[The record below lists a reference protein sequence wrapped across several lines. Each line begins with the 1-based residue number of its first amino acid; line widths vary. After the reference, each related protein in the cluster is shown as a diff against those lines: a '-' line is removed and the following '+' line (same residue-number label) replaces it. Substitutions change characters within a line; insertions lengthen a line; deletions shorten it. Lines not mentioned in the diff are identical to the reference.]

1 MSTMVFGKIICKKS
15 PNVYLDPDGDN
26 KWDVGVFCD
35 RDTFVKIPRFCE
47 RAFSYYDD
55 YAVMQPGD
63 TVAFP
68 VNIAPESI
76 QKGYIIKP
84 SELAG
89 EPIVNGDNA
98 FTLRL
103 YVQMQEY
110 KALIAKDKNFSL
122 LSRVQ

>member
-1 MSTMVFGKIICKKS
+1 MFGSISHFIGELLLFK
-15 PNVYLDPDGDN
+15 L
-26 KWDVGVFCD
+26 
-35 RDTFVKIPRFCE
+35 
-47 RAFSYYDD
+47 
-55 YAVMQPGD
+55 
-63 TVAFP
+63 AFP

-103 YVQMQEY
+103 YSQMQEY
-110 KALIAKDKNFSL
+110 KALITKDKNFSL

>member
-15 PNVYLDPDGDN
+15 PNVYLDTDGDN

-47 RAFSYYDD
+47 RAFSYYDA
-55 YAVMQPGD
+55 YAVMRPGD

-110 KALIAKDKNFSL
+110 KTLIAKDKNFSL